1 MLENTTQTT
10 KILTVFRT
18 PPSEKRIIMVDE
30 YNQENWL
37 KKRRIHWSD
46 NWKPTDEGQNL
57 ALQIRAISC

>member
-1 MLENTTQTT
+1 
-10 KILTVFRT
+10 
-18 PPSEKRIIMVDE
+18 MVDE